1 MRIIVKENYDE
12 MSKAATNIVAGQLY
26 IKPDSILGLATGSTP
41 EGLYKN
47 LVKVHETVGLD
58 FSKVVTFNLD
68 EYYNLPRENP
78 QSYHYFMNEHL
89 FSKVNINLENTY
101 IPDGMTEDLDI
112 ECKNYD
118 DLIEKMGNIDLQILG
133 IGQNA
138 HIGFNEPDIKFEAT
152 THLVKLDD
160 ETIEANSRF
169 FKSKEEVPEY
179 AISMGIKNIMLAK
192 KIILLASG
200 ENKAEAIYK
209 TVLGSVRPD
218 APASILQL
226 HRDVVIILD
235 KDAAKLLPENLIE
248 K

>member
-101 IPDGMTEDLDI
+101 IPDGMTEDLDT

-169 FKSKEEVPEY
+169 FTSKKEVPEY

>member
-169 FKSKEEVPEY
+169 FTSKKEVPEY